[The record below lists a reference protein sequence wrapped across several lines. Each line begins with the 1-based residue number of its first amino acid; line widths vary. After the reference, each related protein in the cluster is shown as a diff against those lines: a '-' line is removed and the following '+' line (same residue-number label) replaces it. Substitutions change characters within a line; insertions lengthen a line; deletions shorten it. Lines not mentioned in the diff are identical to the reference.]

1 MRSRAPALGGRAS
14 GNRAKRER
22 ANVKRPVE
30 DFVSGLEAAR
40 HTAAVPGAERDAVF
54 VLVHSPLVGPTAWS
68 RVARELK
75 RRQRQAVV
83 PSLLGLAGAEAP
95 QWRHA
100 PDAVRAATASTK
112 GPIVLVGHSGA
123 GVLLPIVADTL
134 TAEVAALV
142 FVDSFL
148 PRTGGRLHLA
158 PPGFMSQLRPLA
170 TDGVLP
176 PWSKWFGEETMR
188 ELVPDDR
195 SRAALEAEMPRLPLS
210 YFDAIVPLPAGWEAH
225 PCAYL
230 LLSDDPYGESAAE
243 ARDRGWAVVEIP
255 GAGHLAM
262 ATEPEAVTDALLDLE
277 EALSSV

>member
-1 MRSRAPALGGRAS
+1 
-14 GNRAKRER
+14 
-22 ANVKRPVE
+22 
-30 DFVSGLEAAR
+30 
-40 HTAAVPGAERDAVF
+40 
-54 VLVHSPLVGPTAWS
+54 
-68 RVARELK
+68 
-75 RRQRQAVV
+75 
-83 PSLLGLAGAEAP
+83 
-95 QWRHA
+95 
-100 PDAVRAATASTK
+100 
-112 GPIVLVGHSGA
+112 
-123 GVLLPIVADTL
+123 
-134 TAEVAALV
+134 
-142 FVDSFL
+142 
-148 PRTGGRLHLA
+148 
-158 PPGFMSQLRPLA
+158 LRPLA